1 MILMNVYMVFRMV
14 LGIIASFFILF
25 FLINYAGIY
34 TEMQENTQCMLITK
48 NFIKAAEDVYLSG
61 NGVVFDD
68 FSRLDCDIIFDGKM
82 EPALIRTMAGEQT
95 VRIPMVFVPGE
106 KLLIEKESLD
116 YGWWKFSFVEALPE
130 MTIIFNPMEAGEDA
144 RGLINSI
151 VDMFPDTTGKT
162 PKIRFGFCDG
172 EEIIKPCDGGMSF
185 CEGFRFFS
193 HVDGLAAPMEEC
205 ERVGQGQTLVKVS
218 RACSAASGSAGGFS
232 GVCIAPPDASGLGY
246 AYLNGSTD
254 SYIYKISFS
263 GSHSNNPLDLVA
275 LISGADRSSVYG
287 PVADS
292 LYEHENAMFRDEL
305 ELMSDIMWHR
315 SSLISQNL
323 PVQPGQYT
331 ENERCRDLHTS
342 LMALLDSINTI
353 VAEEEYYRSPEA
365 VAGLLSGL
373 DSADST
379 YQDILN
385 SGCDYVVE

>member
-1 MILMNVYMVFRMV
+1 MILMNVYMVFRIV

-61 NGVVFDD
+61 NGVAYDD
-68 FSRLDCDIIFDGKM
+68 FSRLECDIIFDGTV
-82 EPALIRTMAGEQT
+82 EPALIRTMAGDQA
-95 VRIPMVFVPGE
+95 VRTPMVFVPGE

-116 YGWWKFSFVEALPE
+116 YGWWRFDFVEALPE
-130 MTIIFNPMEAGEDA
+130 MTIIFNPQEAGEDTL
-144 RGLINSI
+144 GLINSI

-172 EEIIKPCDGGMSF
+172 GKIIKPCDNGASF

-193 HVDGLAAPMEEC
+193 HVDGLSAPMEEC
-205 ERVGQGQTLVKVS
+205 ERAGHGQTLVRIS
-218 RACSAASGSAGGFS
+218 RTCSASSGSSTSS

-246 AYLNGSTD
+246 AYLNGSAN

-275 LISGADRSSVYG
+275 LIAGADRRNVYG
-287 PVADS
+287 PVADN
-292 LYEHENAMFRDEL
+292 LYEYENAMFRQEL
-305 ELMSDIMWHR
+305 ELMSNVMWHR
-315 SSLISQNL
+315 SSLITQNL
-323 PVQPGQYT
+323 PAQPGQYS
-331 ENERCRDLHTS
+331 ENERCREMHTS
-342 LMALLDSINTI
+342 LMAPLDSINTI
-353 VAEEEYYRSPEA
+353 VSDGEYYRNPAA

-373 DSADST
+373 ASADSI
-379 YQDILN
+379 YQDIVGA
-385 SGCDYVVE
+385 GCDYVVE